1 MCTQARSPS
10 PSRATE
16 IASSKSFAV
25 SGSMVNAVSSRRS
38 TRPSSDGSGRSW
50 GSNAV
55 RAPRGRAAPRGRR
68 RCRRRGR
75 GCARAGRGRARSGR
89 RRGRPGARRRC
100 PFRSS
105 TAVPR
110 RRRGHRRRACPASR
124 SPRLRSPPARAGERT
139 AWRYSSVAIAVSSA
153 SSSAVL
159 GSSTTSTSG
168 RRPRREMSVPL
179 GVTYRAVV
187 SFSAPRSAAARST
200 GRAPCRRCARR
211 RGRRARCRAGRPR
224 RPPRRWPC
232 SG

>member
-55 RAPRGRAAPRGRR
+55 RALVDEQRLEDGADVVGAAEDALEPGAAAPGPDDV
-68 RCRRRGR
+68 
-75 GCARAGRGRARSGR
+75 ARVADA
-89 RRGRPGARRRC
+89 
-100 PFRSS
+100 FRSS
-105 TAVPR
+105 MYGGAASKKGSPTTSLPRVEISTTAL
-110 RRRGHRRRACPASR
+110 ASR
-124 SPRLRSPPARAGERT
+124 TSGERT

-159 GSSTTSTSG
+159 D
-168 RRPRREMSVPL
+168 RP
-179 GVTYRAVV
+179 
-187 SFSAPRSAAARST
+187 
-200 GRAPCRRCARR
+200 
-211 RGRRARCRAGRPR
+211 
-224 RPPRRWPC
+224 RPPRPGGGRGGRC
-232 SG
+232 RFRSA

>member
-105 TAVPR
+105 MYGGAASKKGSPTTSLPRVEISTTAL
-110 RRRGHRRRACPASR
+110 ASR
-124 SPRLRSPPARAGERT
+124 TSGERT

-187 SFSAPRSAAARST
+187 SFSAPPLGSGSIDWTSAL
-200 GRAPCRRCARR
+200 P
-211 RGRRARCRAGRPR
+211 
-224 RPPRRWPC
+224 
-232 SG
+232 